1 MTTTHVVHRPTLLD
15 AYRRRGYFYREAAM
29 LTIGMGVVL
38 HLFRVLFGDD
48 LTLQYVLTRTTDMAL
63 LVPMIYAA
71 VTGILVWRRVDFAN
85 RPHRVFFTWALVYI
99 VLSVPLHV
107 YFGVVKNDVAFYF
120 EFFPMWF
127 SYLLFPFY
135 AAMLTMFWRL
145 RVRN

>member
-1 MTTTHVVHRPTLLD
+1 MTTTGVVHGSTLLD
-15 AYRRRGYFYREAAM
+15 AYRRRGYYFREAAM

-38 HLFRVLFGDD
+38 HLFRVTFGDAM
-48 LTLQYVLTRTTDMAL
+48 TLQYVLTRATDVAL
-63 LVPMIYAA
+63 LVSMTYAA
-71 VTGILVWRRVDFAN
+71 VTGILVWRRVEFAN
-85 RPHRVFFTWALVYI
+85 RPHKVFFTWALAYI

-120 EFFPMWF
+120 EFFPVWF
-127 SYLLFPFY
+127 SYLLFGFY

>member
-1 MTTTHVVHRPTLLD
+1 MTTTNVVHEPKLLD

-29 LTIGMGVVL
+29 LTIGMGVLL
-38 HLFRVLFGDD
+38 HLFRVAFGDE
-48 LTLQYVLTRTTDMAL
+48 LTLQYVLTRATDVAL

-71 VTGILVWRRVDFAN
+71 ITGILVWRRVEFAN
-85 RPHRVFFTWALVYI
+85 RPHKVFFTWALVYI

-107 YFGVVKNDVAFYF
+107 YFGVVKNDVGFYF
-120 EFFPMWF
+120 DFFPVWF

>member
-1 MTTTHVVHRPTLLD
+1 MTTTHVVHVTLLD

-29 LTIGMGVVL
+29 LTIGTGVVL

-107 YFGVVKNDVAFYF
+107 YFGVVKNEVAFYF